1 MEMVMKHGVGKVK
14 WSSIAAKLPGRIGK
28 QCRERWFN
36 HLDPTIKKGEWT
48 QEEEQIIYEAQRC
61 FGNRWCEISK
71 LLPGRT
77 ENAVKN
83 RWNSCAM
90 KKWLKDRGLEPGPT
104 QIMKNSSKA
113 EMKDAVTQFKKNIAN
128 TGIELSHE
136 ALNALA
142 AFDDDNS
149 NDGDDSDHDRD
160 DRDSVT
166 SHHLSHVSS
175 NEVSERGGRSVG
187 GGISVSRSHSHAS
200 RSSAHDDAMY
210 YLKTTSSDST
220 VLSNI
225 LRFDTMD
232 RNEADL
238 NAQNNSV
245 NNSSRSHG
253 RSSNNQNNNKGFL
266 RPDHL
271 QMMNP
276 STSSSSTQQQQHNT
290 SINSGTS
297 LPLYQASSNSSTSLE
312 GHPSSAREIADVL
325 YQLKKSP
332 VPFSPSTHMNHSMTQ
347 AIQVTI
353 QQQQQQVP
361 HQQQQTPS
369 SPYHSGQVTPQ
380 DTPQWKRAR
389 GGEETLSCL
398 VFSSYLCQRSF
409 AVFLCPLDSFDSDHG
424 GNVSGIAASSSNPTG
439 NDETISRQIQNL
451 HLRQGS
457 PVINQ
462 SVTTNAPLSQSK
474 NPQAAEQS
482 IYHSAALTTAA
493 LNRVHQHLFSE
504 ILLKNDGTYGM
515 DHTLKDVPIECVR
528 FFRYLN
534 ETAQR

>member
-104 QIMKNSSKA
+104 QLMKNSSKA
-113 EMKDAVTQFKKNIAN
+113 EMKDAVVQFKKNISN

-136 ALNALA
+136 ALIALA
-142 AFDDDNS
+142 AFDDDTS

-225 LRFDTMD
+225 LRFDTVD

-238 NAQNNSV
+238 NAQN
-245 NNSSRSHG
+245 SHNRNPSHIG
-253 RSSNNQNNNKGFL
+253 NNQNNNKGFL

-276 STSSSSTQQQQHNT
+276 SSSLSSSSNQQLLNNMNK
-290 SINSGTS
+290 NSGNS
-297 LPLYQASSNSSTSLE
+297 PPLYQGMKDSSNINTSLE
-312 GHPSSAREIADVL
+312 GHPSSTREIADVL

-332 VPFSPSTHMNHSMTQ
+332 VPFSPSTHMNHNMTQ

-353 QQQQQQVP
+353 QQQHQQQQIP
-361 HQQQQTPS
+361 HQQQQQQQAPS

-389 GGEETLSCL
+389 GGELLSC
-398 VFSSYLCQRSF
+398 F
-409 AVFLCPLDSFDSDHG
+409 
-424 GNVSGIAASSSNPTG
+424 I
-439 NDETISRQIQNL
+439 
-451 HLRQGS
+451 
-457 PVINQ
+457 
-462 SVTTNAPLSQSK
+462 LS
-474 NPQAAEQS
+474 
-482 IYHSAALTTAA
+482 
-493 LNRVHQHLFSE
+493 
-504 ILLKNDGTYGM
+504 
-515 DHTLKDVPIECVR
+515 
-528 FFRYLN
+528 
-534 ETAQR
+534 